1 MDYDKQP
8 SSLVK
13 GKTKGELHKEIVS
26 GKYYDKK
33 HEVAKKMSRSE
44 QKTYKKNVYHAGGLP
59 AVDRLEKHWSVRG
72 NKGTNLPK

>member
-1 MDYDKQP
+1 MP
-8 SSLVK
+8 HLA
-13 GKTKGELHKEIVS
+13 GEPQHFYKSAEEKSIHRNS
-26 GKYYDKK
+26 KAMDKK

>member
-33 HEVAKKMSRSE
+33 HEVAKKMKKGRNPHFSHEVEAAKNRLNQSYFSRQHPE
-44 QKTYKKNVYHAGGLP
+44 G
-59 AVDRLEKHWSVRG
+59 D
-72 NKGTNLPK
+72 